1 MTAEGGVTPAPGPGL
16 AGSVAQGNINPDTG
30 MAPTKRTI
38 NILKAP
44 FNQEVAL
51 HRHHAR
57 WRLLKWDSEPCVVVV
72 DMFFSFRCWKQ
83 VKICAEVKTFAA
95 FKMNKQ
101 LLKG

>member
-16 AGSVAQGNINPDTG
+16 AGSVPQGSINPETG
-30 MAPTKRTI
+30 LAPTKRTV
-38 NILKAP
+38 NIIKAP

-51 HRHHAR
+51 HRHHACR
-57 WRLLKWDSEPCVVVV
+57 RLLKWDSEPCVVVDV
-72 DMFFSFRCWKQ
+72 FFCFRRWRQ

>member
-1 MTAEGGVTPAPGPGL
+1 MTAEGGVTPATGPVL

-30 MAPTKRTI
+30 MSPTKHTI

-44 FNQEVAL
+44 SNQEVAL
-51 HRHHAR
+51 HRHHVCR
-57 WRLLKWDSEPCVVVV
+57 RLLKWDSEPCVVVV
-72 DMFFSFRCWKQ
+72 DVFFCFRRWKQ
-83 VKICAEVKTFAA
+83 VKICAEVKTFSA